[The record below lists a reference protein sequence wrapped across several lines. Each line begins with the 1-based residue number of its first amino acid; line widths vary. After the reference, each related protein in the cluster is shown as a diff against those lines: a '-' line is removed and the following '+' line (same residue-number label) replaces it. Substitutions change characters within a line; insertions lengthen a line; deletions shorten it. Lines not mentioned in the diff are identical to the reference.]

1 MLNLGSTFDL
11 LILFLAC
18 FIDDFFENL
27 VVVLYSSV
35 FTLVSL
41 VMCLSFCRVKLKARK
56 SVKNTRAI
64 QTPK

>member
-27 VVVLYSSV
+27 VVV
-35 FTLVSL
+35 TILVSFYSCKFGY
-41 VMCLSFCRVKLKARK
+41 VS
-56 SVKNTRAI
+56 
-64 QTPK
+64 